1 MEKEKKTRRRLKERG
16 ETEAG
21 KSASKTVLQFRDR
34 ETAELILRGIKS
46 LGLRIQIMHVCG
58 THQDTI
64 VKYGLDPLLKESGVT
79 VKQGPGC
86 PVCVTTQ
93 REIEEG
99 IRLAEKGKIVATYG
113 DMMRVPGE
121 KRSLTDVR
129 ASGGNIQVV
138 YSIQDALSIAK
149 RSKESVVFLAVGFET
164 TAPSTAVTLLGDPP
178 ANFSILNFHRY
189 VPPALYALLEMG
201 EVKIQGFIEPGHVS
215 TIIGLK
221 PYEPLSVKY
230 NIPQVVA
237 GFEPLDVLMSVYML
251 AKQIE
256 KGEARV
262 ENEYTRVVK
271 YEGNPKAIEALSEV
285 FESYDIPW
293 RGFPVI
299 PGSGMK
305 LRKKFEKFDARRI
318 YEDELKDVSQREFKE
333 PKGCKCSEVLR
344 GLIESSE
351 CSLFGRA
358 CTPQHPVGP
367 CMVSMEGACNI
378 LFKYYG
384 AKAKES

>member
-1 MEKEKKTRRRLKERG
+1 MREGGKM
-16 ETEAG
+16 ETEG
-21 KSASKTVLQFRDR
+21 KLSSMSLQFRDR
-34 ETAELILRGIKS
+34 ETAEKITRALKS
-46 LGLRIQIMHVCG
+46 LNLDIQIMHVCG

-64 VKYGLDPLLKESGVT
+64 VKYGLDPLLKECGVR
-79 VKQGPGC
+79 VRQGPGC

-93 REIEEG
+93 KEIEEG
-99 IRLAEKGKIVATYG
+99 IRLAETGKVVATYG

-121 KRSLTDVR
+121 ARSLMDVR
-129 ASGGNIQVV
+129 SSGGNVQVV

-149 RSKESVVFLAVGFET
+149 KGKDKEVVFIAVGFET

-178 ANFSILNFHRY
+178 ANFSVLNCHRY
-189 VPPALYALLEMG
+189 VPPALHALLDMG

-221 PYEPLSVKY
+221 PYEELSAKY

-271 YEGNPKAIEALSEV
+271 YEGNPKAIEALGEV
-285 FESYDIPW
+285 FEPYDVKW

-299 PGSGMK
+299 PSSGMK
-305 LRKKFEKFDARRI
+305 LKKKFEEFDARRI
-318 YEDELKDVSQREFKE
+318 YEDELKEVSQREFEE

-344 GLIESSE
+344 GLIESTE
-351 CSLFGRA
+351 CPLFGKT

-378 LFKYYG
+378 LYKYYG
-384 AKAKES
+384 TKTEKN